1 MPVDRTSKLE
11 QQHRRLLDGLAASI
25 RQKGLSRTQ
34 VSDIVGHARASRR
47 TFYKHFPDKDS
58 CLVELVHR
66 SATTIIESVA
76 AATESDAPLA
86 TQIDQAV
93 DAYLSVL
100 FGEPELTLALSSPA
114 VGERIIRAQ
123 REELERFAEFLVALT
138 PLPSPVSVERAYLL
152 ASGFRA
158 TALRAIERGDGVAAA
173 SREGKAVFKA
183 ILGAEHH

>member
-1 MPVDRTSKLE
+1 MPADRTSKLE

-25 RQKGLSRTQ
+25 REKGLSRTQ

-66 SATTIIESVA
+66 SATTIIESVT

-93 DAYLSVL
+93 DAYLAVL
-100 FGEPELTLALSSPA
+100 SGEPELTLALSSPA

-123 REELERFAEFLVALT
+123 REELERFAAFLVALT
-138 PLPSPVSVERAYLL
+138 PGTEGNEVAMERAYML

-158 TALRAIERGDGVAAA
+158 TALRAIERGDGIEVAG
-173 SREGKAVFKA
+173 REGKAVFKA
-183 ILGAEHH
+183 ILGA